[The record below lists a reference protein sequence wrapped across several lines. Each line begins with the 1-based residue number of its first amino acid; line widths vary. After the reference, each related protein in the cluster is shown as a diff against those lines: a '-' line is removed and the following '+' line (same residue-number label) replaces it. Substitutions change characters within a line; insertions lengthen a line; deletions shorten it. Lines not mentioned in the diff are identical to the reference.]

1 MSKIE
6 DAVTIAIAAI
16 ARCHSPGLLFDI
28 EEARKIGD
36 NLLEQAKQYAD
47 ERERIGYNDCV
58 RTISGLL
65 KINTINWEHPTMPV
79 SKADTTVVMEEKA
92 DVRETI
98 IETCH
103 RAAVDILGY
112 DWSPKDATVAEAAGS
127 KAKNIVESEV
137 RKAENAMVDRCAKML
152 HQEAG
157 YIFPG
162 AKYGGMLGDAFQSD
176 LSRLEK
182 AINTLKSE
190 ESGGDDV

>member
-47 ERERIGYNDCV
+47 ERERIGWNDCV

-137 RKAENAMVDRCAKML
+137 RKAENAMVDRCVKKFDNEVLKLFMTKAPSEIL
-152 HQEAG
+152 N
-157 YIFPG
+157 G
-162 AKYGGMLGDAFQSD
+162 ALRSD
-176 LSRLEK
+176 LDIIAQRMER
-182 AINTLKSE
+182 LKSE